1 MGFARSVSAGA
12 TFEPHATALNVIP
25 SRQNLFLPEHRR
37 RGPRAHW
44 LPWEGVYS
52 VGSHDSA
59 ELLVSPRD
67 DRWTR
72 QLREAADGPYRPL
85 LLEEDVKKA
94 GTPATPR
101 TEHEL
106 SLSEAV
112 FNLANTVLGVGV
124 LSIPYAFRLS
134 GYVSILLILV
144 TILVTAQT
152 GVFIGSALQLA
163 SRSPQA
169 ASVPPRGRDFT
180 FLAYVGFGGRGAAL
194 IAFVT
199 SVEVWFALVTFMV
212 MNGVNV
218 SVVFPEVGAGV
229 ASVTSCVLAV
239 VMVFIPMRV
248 YSYLSV
254 VASLALA
261 VAAVALVAAAFTMRE
276 WANPYDH
283 LGLDA
288 LLQLQNIPRSVG
300 IIVFCFAG
308 HPCFPVVYECMK
320 EPRRWQSSISL
331 TFFLAFVYYGGLG
344 VFGYLVFGEGL
355 EASVTKNLASLPQA
369 RFFRH
374 MSALAFVVKIQL
386 TAPVLMNA
394 ILVSLWPP
402 SEMGP
407 EWTRG
412 RIVALF
418 ALTAAT
424 ALTAL
429 LFSSEIAVV
438 AALTGS
444 LFTMATSVMFPAAV
458 HLRLAAK
465 FGEVKSLFSRAYL
478 PHLAVLVFGVVMAA
492 TGTYLSVMD
501 MVRKLVKS

>member
-1 MGFARSVSAGA
+1 MQRQFLHPSLQAFVTSDRLDHIRLYRRVQLNWQAYDAYARVSLFCGANSLKWVSELGCLVLFLGGQHAGVAAICVALIFATIQVMLTKLDLRLRAYHLRRIALLLAFTPFATTADPETPSHLVVKSTMGFARSVSAGA

-25 SRQNLFLPEHRR
+25 SRQNLFLPAHRR
-37 RGPRAHW
+37 GGPRAHW

-59 ELLVSPRD
+59 ELLVSPRH

-72 QLREAADGPYRPL
+72 KLQEAADGPYRPL
-85 LLEEDVKKA
+85 LLEEDVRKA
-94 GTPATPR
+94 GTPVTPR
-101 TEHEL
+101 AEHEL

-180 FLAYVGFGGRGAAL
+180 FLAHVGFGGRGAAL

-229 ASVTSCVLAV
+229 ASATSCALAV

-261 VAAVALVAAAFTMRE
+261 VAAVALVAA
-276 WANPYDH
+276 D
-283 LGLDA
+283 
-288 LLQLQNIPRSVG
+288 
-300 IIVFCFAG
+300 
-308 HPCFPVVYECMK
+308 
-320 EPRRWQSSISL
+320 
-331 TFFLAFVYYGGLG
+331 
-344 VFGYLVFGEGL
+344 
-355 EASVTKNLASLPQA
+355 
-369 RFFRH
+369 
-374 MSALAFVVKIQL
+374 
-386 TAPVLMNA
+386 
-394 ILVSLWPP
+394 
-402 SEMGP
+402 SE
-407 EWTRG
+407 
-412 RIVALF
+412 
-418 ALTAAT
+418 
-424 ALTAL
+424 
-429 LFSSEIAVV
+429 S
-438 AALTGS
+438 
-444 LFTMATSVMFPAAV
+444 
-458 HLRLAAK
+458 K
-465 FGEVKSLFSRAYL
+465 
-478 PHLAVLVFGVVMAA
+478 
-492 TGTYLSVMD
+492 
-501 MVRKLVKS
+501 